1 MSKIEEA
8 KQILEALG
16 LPKRQQND
24 RSVEMEEMLKKCE
37 AGKIYVSAF
46 PDFKEFKRHTS
57 DIAWEAEVWVVNFP
71 DHMIHFNGDKFI
83 GPR

>member
-16 LPKRQQND
+16 LPVRQQND
-24 RSVEMEEMLKKCE
+24 H
-37 AGKIYVSAF
+37 SAF

-57 DIAWEAEVWVVNFP
+57 DIAWETEVWLEVP
-71 DHMIHFNGDKFI
+71 
-83 GPR
+83 